1 MRVPRPLLVICA
13 AACLCAA
20 QIIRVNQNAP
30 MPDFEYYEVGD
41 EVPFDGC
48 FLNAESGSEGYSI
61 LVSGVER
68 MSRLEY
74 VERYGLEG
82 KEVPEGVGDVAVVDA
97 MVTNANS
104 YPAEGDEPALGIELV
119 GMSLNMPNGDVVSG
133 VDSELWS
140 TSEPAVPPEGIGYL
154 TILPQTTYRTHI
166 PFDAAYSIDPAAGMI
181 AGDYELH
188 LTAEPVRKH
197 VRVHLE

>member
-1 MRVPRPLLVICA
+1 MPRS
-13 AACLCAA
+13 
-20 QIIRVNQNAP
+20 
-30 MPDFEYYEVGD
+30 EYYRVGD

-48 FLNAESGSEGYSI
+48 FLNSASGSEGYT
-61 LVSGVER
+61 LVVNGVER

-74 VERYGLEG
+74 VERFGLEG
-82 KEVPEGVGDVAVVDA
+82 KAAPAGEDEVAVVD
-97 MVTNANS
+97 VTVSNAS
-104 YPAEGDEPALGIELV
+104 APPVEGDEPALGIELV

-140 TSEPAVPPEGIGYL
+140 TSEPSVPPEGIGYL

-166 PFDAAYSIDPAAGMI
+166 PFDAAYSIDSATGMI

-197 VRVHLE
+197 VRAHLE